1 MSTFH
6 TVITAFLALVFVI
19 SGLLKASGNPKGFFA
34 TREVGVGDGV
44 GRVLGTVEALA
55 ALGLIIGMKYPSL
68 QWPPLLILWI
78 LSATFLYFFF
88 RANKAKMAFPF
99 FFLLTLTSIALA
111 TA

>member
-34 TREVGVGDGV
+34 TREVGISDGV
-44 GRVLGTVEALA
+44 GRVLGTIEVIA
-55 ALGLIIGMKYPSL
+55 ALGLIIGMKYEFL
-68 QWPPLLILWI
+68 QWTPLLILWI
-78 LSATFLYFFF
+78 LSAALLYFYF
-88 RANKAKMAFPF
+88 RANKAKLAFPF